1 MKKLLLL
8 SALLIFACSSD
19 YEIVCVDDVNLS
31 TLPATN
37 ITRTSATLNGVIFN
51 TSLNCDVPA
60 IANQGFVYSTSP
72 QPTIE
77 GSSVNVGTGSVNT
90 TIENLESNTTYY
102 YRTFLTNA
110 LGNFYGVDQNGDE
123 EVRRFTTHV
132 NYEPTNC
139 DVVYLGENG
148 ITIKACESANIGDVG
163 TINGTEY
170 TVVSEPDLRQMIINN
185 ADISSVCTSRVTYM
199 EKFFYQNYVFS
210 QDISSW
216 DVSNVTSM
224 SQMFEQSAFNQ
235 DISNWDLRNLTDMY
249 AMFKDNTSFN
259 QPLENWNVRNVS
271 KMARMFESNSAF
283 NQPINNWDVSNVNEM
298 WYMFFNAS
306 NFNQPMGDW
315 NVSSVTNMY
324 SMFSEA
330 SNFNQSLGNWNVSN
344 VSECGGF
351 SFNATQWT
359 LPQPNFTNCTQ

>member
-235 DISNWDLRNLTDMY
+235 DISNWDLRNLIDMY
-249 AMFKDNTSFN
+249 AMFKDNSSFN

-283 NQPINNWDVSNVNEM
+283 NQPINNWDVSSVNEM

-330 SNFNQSLGNWNVSN
+330 SNFNQPLGDWNVSN

>member
-249 AMFKDNTSFN
+249 AMFKDNSSFN

-330 SNFNQSLGNWNVSN
+330 SNFNQSLENWNVSN